1 MPEWSRKTWQSL
13 FVPGG
18 ILLAGVAL
26 LDYVGWLN
34 LTLPALSFLYY
45 CGLAGGMLLAW
56 RFHSSRIFF
65 ALCVLFL
72 SGQAI
77 SLFGGTQPSLTPSG
91 VAAVDAIAVLLPLN
105 YILIALMQERGF
117 TTGSAQHHHRRS
129 RTLGAVVRSLRPSLQ
144 GCATQRRGA
153 FSETPCREPADS
165 RRIFH
170 WRFSDLRALGVG
182 KSALVGPTTNRRHP
196 RRRPGRSS
204 PSDSRP

>member
-117 TTGSAQHHHRRS
+117 TTGSAGPTAPVPFRGVRHRRN
-129 RTLGAVVRSLRPSLQ
+129 SLP
-144 GCATQRRGA
+144 QRGNVDGNLP
-153 FSETPCREPADS
+153 SETFGGNDPAAELHA
-165 RRIFH
+165 IVAC
-170 WRFSDLRALGVG
+170 WRQSCFS
-182 KSALVGPTTNRRHP
+182 
-196 RRRPGRSS
+196 
-204 PSDSRP
+204 